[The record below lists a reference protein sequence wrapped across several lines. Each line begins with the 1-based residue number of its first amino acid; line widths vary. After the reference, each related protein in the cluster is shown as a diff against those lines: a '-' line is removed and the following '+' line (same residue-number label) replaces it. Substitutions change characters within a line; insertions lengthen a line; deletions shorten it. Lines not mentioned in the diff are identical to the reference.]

1 MISIENFWHISCQS
15 SFWSN
20 LCSLHDPSWSGKC
33 VELTIFNKEQLDL
46 TRCVAGEERT
56 AWPVCPGTDTL
67 SCRGHEKMAEHSIL
81 AAGSQSAVSPSD
93 SCLCCLRRPECLD
106 IKTKNVI
113 KLQWR
118 PEIAEF
124 DIAVLCCHH
133 TVDRERWTSGTGQST
148 QVGGRTETTERSSR
162 VTHHWDW
169 TATSVFGS
177 DPPRPR
183 GELCNWWVVSEFSV
197 SHWRTDR
204 PQRGAARPRTK
215 CPCLTLDS
223 QSPPACHGL
232 NWQDICSLWDLRGLT
247 LLSRS
252 SVTCRLQT
260 VTVWRRQ
267 YWYLALRE
275 FNVATVNTRCLRSV
289 SHVRLLSGSHRP

>member
-20 LCSLHDPSWSGKC
+20 LCSPHDPSWSGKC

-56 AWPVCPGTDTL
+56 AWPVCPGTDTP

-124 DIAVLCCHH
+124 DIAVRCCHH
-133 TVDRERWTSGTGQST
+133 GGQREMNLRHWAVHS
-148 QVGGRTETTERSSR
+148 GGRQDGDYWEEQQSNSPLGLDCHQCVWVRPSPAPWWAVQLVSGEWVLCLSLEDWQTSARSRKAQDKMSMSYTWLS
-162 VTHHWDW
+162 VT
-169 TATSVFGS
+169 ASLS
-177 DPPRPR
+177 
-183 GELCNWWVVSEFSV
+183 
-197 SHWRTDR
+197 R
-204 PQRGAARPRTK
+204 PQLTGHLLSVRSERPHT
-215 CPCLTLDS
+215 PLLAP
-223 QSPPACHGL
+223 QSPAGCRQWRCDGD
-232 NWQDICSLWDLRGLT
+232 NIDIWPWENLMWPLSTLAVLDL
-247 LLSRS
+247 
-252 SVTCRLQT
+252 
-260 VTVWRRQ
+260 
-267 YWYLALRE
+267 
-275 FNVATVNTRCLRSV
+275 
-289 SHVRLLSGSHRP
+289 

>member
-1 MISIENFWHISCQS
+1 MRS
-15 SFWSN
+15 
-20 LCSLHDPSWSGKC
+20 
-33 VELTIFNKEQLDL
+33 
-46 TRCVAGEERT
+46 REERT
-56 AWPVCPGTDTL
+56 AWPVCPGTDTP

-133 TVDRERWTSGTGQST
+133 TVERVRWTSGTGQST

-183 GELCNWWVVSEFSV
+183 GELCNWWVSSLSLTGGLTDLSAEPQGPGQNVHV
-197 SHWRTDR
+197 LHLTLSHRQPVTASTDR
-204 PQRGAARPRTK
+204 TFALCEIWEA
-215 CPCLTLDS
+215 S
-223 QSPPACHGL
+223 HSSP
-232 NWQDICSLWDLRGLT
+232 
-247 LLSRS
+247 RS